1 MQIEPSGTT
10 TFLQTV
16 KIIRM
21 CWSDTKRTVQNIFLQ
36 TIKIIWMSHPSANK
50 TIRNNNFFA
59 NSQDHPDVPIWYKTN
74 RPKQFFANNQDHMDG
89 PSCCKRNCSVIHLF
103 ATLAQIDLSRLIL
116 VSFSRF
122 LGYSTPLL
130 RAGWPGLVSAL
141 NLAPIK
147 RTPPS
152 ASFVGSHFHCEG

>member
-1 MQIEPSGTT
+1 
-10 TFLQTV
+10 
-16 KIIRM
+16 
-21 CWSDTKRTVQNIFLQ
+21 
-36 TIKIIWMSHPSANK
+36 
-50 TIRNNNFFA
+50 
-59 NSQDHPDVPIWYKTN
+59 
-74 RPKQFFANNQDHMDG
+74 MDG
-89 PSCCKRNCSVIHLF
+89 PSCCKKNCSVKHLF
-103 ATLAQIDLSRLIL
+103 ATLAQSALSRLIL

-152 ASFVGSHFHCEG
+152 ASFVGKPLPLLGIKTDRAGEQLRPCPEHSMILRREPIYLDSLSLTVSPTPLEQATAAQSTIRFTSHPKSLHYTVD

>member
-103 ATLAQIDLSRLIL
+103 ATLAQSALSRLIL